1 MLEFRPIDYAKDI
14 DEVVS
19 LIQKYLQPAYSK
31 EFLIWKHL
39 ENPFG
44 TSYSMVATFKGEIVG
59 VLFYMR
65 YDFYNKNGDCV
76 KCIRPFDAC
85 TSPEMRGKGIFKK
98 LMVACL
104 EKYKNDYQI
113 LLANPNAN
121 SYPEFLKLGWK
132 EPPGHNYV
140 YKFGILN
147 PSLKGNKGLFKDLQ
161 PDENSGQILDSGS
174 KFLVGNSLKFIQWR
188 YKDPI
193 YKIKKL
199 LSGGSV
205 VAIIVYRIDR
215 IKGIKTIVLC
225 DYYGESKLIQA
236 ALQYI
241 LRKEGTVFIYF
252 LLNSF
257 TENIKPLA
265 ASTHKKALIVFKENN
280 YKLNE
285 DIVISL
291 GDLEGRL

>member
-1 MLEFRPIDYAKDI
+1 MLEFRPIDYNTDI
-14 DEVVS
+14 DDVVS

-31 EFLIWKHL
+31 EFLLWKHL

-44 TSYSMVATFKGEIVG
+44 ASYSMVATFQGEIVG

-98 LMVACL
+98 LMVTCL

-113 LLANPNAN
+113 LLANPNSN

-132 EPPGHNYV
+132 EPEHNYV

-147 PSLKGNKGLFKDLQ
+147 PSLKGGEGLLKDVQ
-161 PDENSGQILDSGS
+161 PNENSDQIIDSGNN
-174 KFLVGNSLKFIQWR
+174 FLVGNSLQFIQWR
-188 YKDPI
+188 YKDPV

-199 LSGGSV
+199 FSEGIV

-225 DYYGESKLIQA
+225 DYYGKSKFIRPA
-236 ALQYI
+236 VQYI
-241 LRKEGTVFIYF
+241 LRMEGTVFIYF

-257 TENIKPLA
+257 TKNIKPLA

-280 YKLNE
+280 YKLNK
-285 DIVISL
+285 DILISL